1 MSRRLIFHTFG
12 AFYDLEEEG
21 KVHHVAQ
28 VGLAAHPD
36 RGGYMAA
43 SSAAQI
49 ALDRLGDDVRI
60 DGEQDDEGGAGIAEE
75 RVHSLQH
82 LEHLTLFSAVQPV
95 NDHDHSTTERR
106 I

>member
-1 MSRRLIFHTFG
+1 M
-12 AFYDLEEEG
+12 
-21 KVHHVAQ
+21 HHVAQ

-43 SSAAQI
+43 GPAAQV
-49 ALDRLGDDVRI
+49 ALDRLGDDVGI

-82 LEHLTLFSAVQPV
+82 LQHLPLFSAVQPV
-95 NDHDHSTTERR
+95 NDHDHSSTEIILRR
-106 I
+106 SVKTL